1 MSLSPA
7 AKGAL
12 WLIGGLILLILAVP
26 GTWLLVNVFDA
37 PLDPQVRAV
46 LERRY
51 DTVAPAENLF
61 YALLALNSRDAGDI
75 NAQGQ
80 RLYSEYLRQSAAH
93 AADRTFR
100 FDYEGTL
107 ARQPFEGNQQLF
119 CGSAKPQ
126 EDCLERARGTATE
139 LEQLLASNRLL
150 LDRYGSL
157 QRYRHLQDPVHL
169 AVNSLIVQWQ
179 PFRAAK
185 RLWLTDV
192 ALQIDAGNR
201 DAAIDA
207 LREEIAFTRRMLAE
221 PDLILIDK
229 MMLAASLRDSL
240 RLISDFVRQVPL
252 SQAQFQALEQMNPP
266 LTDDERSLS
275 TVFAREFTGFADF
288 AQSYGDPEHPAF
300 SPGLAGSLQSRF
312 FKYHATL
319 NLKWST
325 VDETIAQSRGSCEK
339 LPREEPTSGV
349 RAKLPFYDYVYNPIG
364 KILVVMSASSGFDF
378 LETFCDLEGMR
389 RIVALQAMLRARQVP
404 DEEVAEFLRQAGPA
418 FGNPYTGLPMQWNA
432 AGHAL
437 SFEPLAPRD
446 RDYFP
451 WAI

>member
-1 MSLSPA
+1 
-7 AKGAL
+7 L

-107 ARQPFEGNQQLF
+107 ARQPFEGNQQLL

-240 RLISDFVRQVPL
+240 RLISVFV
-252 SQAQFQALEQMNPP
+252 
-266 LTDDERSLS
+266 
-275 TVFAREFTGFADF
+275 REFTGFADF

-364 KILVVMSASSGFDF
+364 KILVVMSASSGLDF

-437 SFEPLAPRD
+437 SFEP
-446 RDYFP
+446 
-451 WAI
+451 

>member
-1 MSLSPA
+1 MPLSPP
-7 AKGAL
+7 AKGVL
-12 WLIGGLILLILAVP
+12 WLICGLILLILAVP
-26 GTWLLVNVFDA
+26 GTWLLVNVYDA
-37 PLDPQVRAV
+37 PLDPQVLAV
-46 LERRY
+46 LERKY
-51 DTVAPAENLF
+51 DTIAPAENLF
-61 YALLALNSRDAGDI
+61 YALLALNSQDAGDI

-80 RLYSEYLRQSAAH
+80 RLYTEYLRQSAAH
-93 AADRTFR
+93 APERTYR
-100 FDYEGTL
+100 FDYDGTF
-107 ARQPFEGNQQLF
+107 ARQPFEGNQQLL

-126 EDCLERARGTATE
+126 EYCLERARSTRKE

-157 QRYRHLQDPVHL
+157 QHYRHLQDPVHL

-240 RLISDFVRQVPL
+240 RLISDLMRQVPL
-252 SQAQFQALEQMNPP
+252 SQAQFQALQEMNPP

-275 TVFAREFTGFADF
+275 SVFAREFTGFADL
-288 AQSYGDPEHPAF
+288 AQSLGDSTYSAF

-312 FKYHATL
+312 LKVHATL

-325 VDETIAQSRGSCEK
+325 VEKTIAESRASCEK
-339 LPREEPTSGV
+339 LPREEPTSNG

-364 KILVVMSASSGFDF
+364 KILVVVSATSGLDF

-404 DEEVAEFLRQAGPA
+404 DEEVAEFLKRAGSA

-432 AGHAL
+432 ASHAL
-437 SFEPLAPRD
+437 TFEPLAPRD
-446 RDYFP
+446 GDYFP